1 MEKRKD
7 AQNKLKFSSIYKG
20 GKFFHKLE
28 DELIMSQPSFPFS
41 LHYTTTSLHYTTNYY
56 YIIPLLLL
64 LLLLLIYLY

>member
-28 DELIMSQPSFPFS
+28 VQLIMSRPSFPFS
-41 LHYTTTSLHYTTNYY
+41 LHYTITSLHYLHYTILLTTTTLFHYY
-56 YIIPLLLL
+56 
-64 LLLLLIYLY
+64 